1 MAAEWT
7 VHKSE
12 IKEKYITSD
21 RKPTLRE
28 LAREYGGNKDTIG
41 RWVKEEDWDSQRE
54 SHIAKIETKVLQ
66 GDIQIKTKR
75 AKKIARAADI
85 LLDGIIAGMG
95 EGKPISPTA
104 AKNYADAINGIKNI
118 HMVRSEED
126 IEEQRARIDK
136 LRREAEKDDRSTC
149 VTVVLEGDLSAYG
162 E

>member
-7 VHKSE
+7 VHKGA

-95 EGKPISPTA
+95 EGTPISPTA
-104 AKNYADAINGIKNI
+104 AKNYAEAINGIKNI

-136 LRREAEKDDRSTC
+136 LRKEAAKEDRSSTIT
-149 VTVVLEGDLSAYG
+149 VTMEGDIGSYG
-162 E
+162 K